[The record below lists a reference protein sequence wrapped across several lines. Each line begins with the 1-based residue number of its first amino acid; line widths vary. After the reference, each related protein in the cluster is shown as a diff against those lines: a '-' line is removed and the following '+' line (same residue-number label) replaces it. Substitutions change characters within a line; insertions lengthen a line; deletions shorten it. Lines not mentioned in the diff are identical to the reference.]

1 LGFLTF
7 VRLWLAFD
15 RCTQRKMRKL
25 ADKIADL
32 QRKVDAQDQ
41 LIGHLTRALAV
52 LTGGGSRPIPS
63 ERDEDIRVEVAPKVG
78 PQARAQLPSVAG
90 EDEPE
95 EEETR
100 VYTGRARRR
109 PTQDDSSP
117 TLPSR
122 GNEPLGE
129 EPDDG
134 SIVVEARH
142 ADGSRLSNRPD
153 SDPDSD
159 EL

>member
-1 LGFLTF
+1 VATRGALLPGAP
-7 VRLWLAFD
+7 VDQNSAGRIIPGD
-15 RCTQRKMRKL
+15 R
-25 ADKIADL
+25 
-32 QRKVDAQDQ
+32 
-41 LIGHLTRALAV
+41 
-52 LTGGGSRPIPS
+52 IPS
-63 ERDEDIRVEVAPKVG
+63 ERVEVIRFEAKAQAP
-78 PQARAQLPSVAG
+78 SS

-109 PTQDDSSP
+109 PALRGGLAGAPQEPNASPRAQDDSSP

-122 GNEPLGE
+122 GNGPPGA

-142 ADGSRLSNRPD
+142 ADGSPLSNRLD

-159 EL
+159 ER